1 MIGIFGL
8 IVGVVIGLVGIE
20 FAGRFIKRILKGN

>member
-8 IVGVVIGLVGIE
+8 IVGVVIGVVGIE
-20 FAGRFIKRILKGN
+20 FVGRFIKRIIQRN

>member
-8 IVGVVIGLVGIE
+8 IVGVVIGVVGIE
-20 FAGRFIKRILKGN
+20 FLGRFIKHIIQRN